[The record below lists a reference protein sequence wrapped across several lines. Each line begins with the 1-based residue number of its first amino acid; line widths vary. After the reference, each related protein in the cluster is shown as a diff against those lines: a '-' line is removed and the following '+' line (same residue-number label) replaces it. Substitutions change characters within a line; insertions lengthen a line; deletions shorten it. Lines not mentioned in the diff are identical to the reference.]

1 MSQLVTRFAIRRGD
15 FHLDVHLDLP
25 AKGVSVI
32 FGPSGSGKTTYLRC
46 LAGLLRSPSGYMKL
60 NDTVWQDESQNRFL
74 PVHRRPIGMVF
85 QDARLFPHL
94 NVRSNLEFGYR
105 RTALADRKISL
116 EKIVDLLGLEPLLE
130 RRPGALSA
138 GEQQRVSLGRALLT
152 SPRLLLMDEPLA
164 NLDARRK
171 LEILPFLLRLRS
183 ELSLPIVYVSH
194 SLQEVLQL
202 VDTLVLLEEGR
213 VVASGEANTVLSRLD
228 LGLKMGP
235 SLTGAVLETR
245 VAEVDE
251 SFGLMRVQFK
261 NRSLYLPRHEVA
273 VGQTLRLHIRAQDV
287 SLVLGTAAI
296 KTSVLN
302 ILPARVLEI
311 GEIHTEGY
319 SVNIKLDI
327 GVPLVAT
334 ITRKSLAHLD
344 LKPGQEVFAHIKA
357 VKMVQ
362 EMDEF

>member
-1 MSQLVTRFAIRRGD
+1 MNRLVTRFSVHRGD

-25 AKGVSVI
+25 EKGVSVI

-46 LAGLLRSPSGYMKL
+46 LAGLLRSPTGYLKL
-60 NDTVWQDESQNRFL
+60 NDTVWQDESQNQFL

-94 NVRSNLEFGYR
+94 SVRSNLEFGYR
-105 RTALADRKISL
+105 RTALPDRKISL
-116 EKIVDLLGLEPLLE
+116 EQIVDLLGLEPLLE

-138 GEQQRVSLGRALLT
+138 GEQQRVALGRALLT

-194 SLQEVLQL
+194 SLKEVLQL

-213 VVASGEANTVLSRLD
+213 VVAHGEANQVLSRLD
-228 LGLKMGP
+228 CRLGP

-245 VAEVDE
+245 VMEVDE
-251 SFGLMRVQFK
+251 RFGLMRVQFK
-261 NRSLYLPRHEVA
+261 NRSLYLPRHDA
-273 VGQTLRLHIRAQDV
+273 APGQTLRLHIRAQDV
-287 SLVLGTAAI
+287 SLVLGASAS

-311 GEIHTEGY
+311 GEIDTEGY
-319 SVNIKLDI
+319 SVNIKLDV

-362 EMDEF
+362 DLNEF